1 MTKSKRKTTKTRKT
15 FKQRTFGQKPKSGLN
30 RKQQPQGNQKFYPL
44 PSPTGQPPYHISL
57 DSILPTSQISKMK
70 NLKNMVLH
78 IVGDTGG
85 IKDPYP
91 QQAVAGAME
100 SDFNLENAPMFFYH
114 LGDVVYFYGAAD
126 QYFSQFYEPYSSYP
140 GPIFAIPGNHDGDVA
155 QGDNTPSLE
164 AFVTNFCSQEPH
176 VSPDGGESS
185 RDTMTQPNV
194 FWTLDTPLAT
204 MIGLYSNVPEGGEFE
219 QDQIDW
225 FVSEL
230 KNASKSKALIVS
242 VHHPAY
248 SLDVYH
254 SGSKTIDQVLDGA
267 FTKSGII
274 PDIVF
279 TGHVHNYQ
287 RFTRNLKGRQ
297 VPYIVAGA
305 GGYHNLHPMQKQSDG
320 NVIKVPYTDPNHGD
334 VTLENYCAD
343 HNGYMVLQVTPNS
356 ISGNYYIVPKQNE
369 SWSTKSQKID
379 SFDLDINKHVLARN
393 VTPP

>member
-1 MTKSKRKTTKTRKT
+1 
-15 FKQRTFGQKPKSGLN
+15 
-30 RKQQPQGNQKFYPL
+30 
-44 PSPTGQPPYHISL
+44 
-57 DSILPTSQISKMK
+57 
-70 NLKNMVLH
+70 
-78 IVGDTGG
+78 
-85 IKDPYP
+85 
-91 QQAVAGAME
+91 
-100 SDFNLENAPMFFYH
+100 
-114 LGDVVYFYGAAD
+114 
-126 QYFSQFYEPYSSYP
+126 
-140 GPIFAIPGNHDGDVA
+140 
-155 QGDNTPSLE
+155 
-164 AFVTNFCSQEPH
+164 
-176 VSPDGGESS
+176 
-185 RDTMTQPNV
+185 
-194 FWTLDTPLAT
+194 
-204 MIGLYSNVPEGGEFE
+204 PEGGEFE

-343 HNGYMVLQVTPNS
+343 HNGYMVLQVTPDS

-379 SFDLDINKHVLARN
+379 SFDLDINKHVLTRN
-393 VTPP
+393 VTPT

>member
-1 MTKSKRKTTKTRKT
+1 MAKSKQRTPKTHKT
-15 FKQRTFGQKPKSGLN
+15 FKPRTFGQKSKSGLN
-30 RKQQPQGNQKFYPL
+30 SIQKPQGNQKFYPL
-44 PSPTGQPPYHISL
+44 PPPTGQVPYHMSL
-57 DSILPTSQISKMK
+57 DSVLPPNQISKIQK
-70 NLKNMVLH
+70 FKKMVFH

-91 QQAVAGAME
+91 QQAVAVAMK
-100 SDFNLENAPMFFYH
+100 SDFDSENAPMFFYH
-114 LGDVVYFYGAAD
+114 LGDVVYFYGEAS
-126 QYFSQFYEPYSSYP
+126 QYFSQFYEPYANYP

-155 QGDNTPSLE
+155 RGYNTPSLE
-164 AFVTNFCSQEPH
+164 AFVTNFCSQKPQ

-194 FWTLDTPLAT
+194 FWTLDAPLVT

-225 FVSEL
+225 FVNEL
-230 KNASKSKALIVS
+230 KNAPKSKALIVS

-254 SGSKTIDQVLDGA
+254 SGSKTIDQMLDDA
-267 FTKSGII
+267 FAKSGII

-287 RFTRNLKGRQ
+287 RFTRNLKGYQ
-297 VPYIVAGA
+297 TPYIVAGA
-305 GGYHNLHPMQKQSDG
+305 GGYHNLHPMQKRSDG
-320 NVIKVPYTDPNHGD
+320 NNIQTPYTDPNHSNI
-334 VTLENYCAD
+334 TLENYCSD
-343 HNGYMVLQVTPNS
+343 HNGYMVLQVTPDS
-356 ISGNYYIVPKQNE
+356 ISGSYYIVPKQNE

-379 SFDLDINKHVLARN
+379 SFC
-393 VTPP
+393 